1 MSFINISGKKIYYE
15 SYGENHT
22 PVLVYLHGGPGA
34 SCLDFTNTAKALGKQ
49 IKVVSFDQYGVL
61 RSEKIS
67 DDKPYTMDIQAD
79 MIDEMRR
86 KMNIKSWSVLG
97 HSYGGALAVLYA
109 DKYPDT
115 VDKIILECPCLD
127 FTDSAKSI
135 ASYLSSYIYHLGD
148 KAAIVLCEKIQNSD
162 YQNSNVVVDIL
173 NLLDCVKDMEL
184 RNYLHSISFDDYL
197 SCFSTDGITDEMWAK
212 TESHL
217 LKLIED
223 GAMVNNYLPVLKGL
237 NKPILLLKG
246 NYDPACSENQVNY
259 IKDLSNATIV
269 EFEDSGHFPR
279 IEEQEKYVEMVL
291 GFINDYQKI

>member
-61 RSEKIS
+61 RSEIIS
-67 DDKPYTMDIQAD
+67 DNEPYTMEIQAKL
-79 MIDEMRR
+79 IDEMRR

-135 ASYLSSYIYHLGD
+135 AAYLSDYIFNLGD
-148 KAAIVLCEKIQNSD
+148 KTAISLCERIQNYND
-162 YQNSNVVVDIL
+162 QNNDVVVDIL
-173 NLLDCVKDMEL
+173 NLLEYVKEMEL
-184 RNYLHSISFDDYL
+184 RNYLHSISFDKYI
-197 SCFSTDGITDEMWAK
+197 SSFSTIGITDDMWAK
-212 TESHL
+212 AEKHL
-217 LKLIED
+217 IKLIED
-223 GAMVNNYLPVLKGL
+223 GAITKNYLPILKKL

-246 NYDPACSENQVNY
+246 KYDPACSDNQVNY
-259 IKDLSNATIV
+259 INDLPNATIV
-269 EFEDSGHFPR
+269 EFEKSGHFPR
-279 IEEQEKYVEMVL
+279 IEEQEKYIETVL
-291 GFINDYQKI
+291 NYLL